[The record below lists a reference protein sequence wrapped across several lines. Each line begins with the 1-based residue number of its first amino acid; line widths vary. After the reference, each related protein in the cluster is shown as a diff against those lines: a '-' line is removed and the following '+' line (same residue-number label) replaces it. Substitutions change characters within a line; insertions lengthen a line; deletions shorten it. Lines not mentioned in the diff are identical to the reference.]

1 MQDKV
6 SDWLI
11 VWMRFKEGD
20 LNAFQQ
26 IYDGFLPNLFAYGKK
41 LAPGFVLLDDCIQE
55 LFLEIYTRRKN
66 LSTPE
71 NLEYYLLKSI
81 RRIIFHKIKKE
92 NRFINLEKENL
103 TKSFLFELEL
113 GNYENED
120 FQEEKIELV
129 KSAMSEL
136 NAGQREI
143 LYLKFYNNLS
153 YIEIGEIL
161 GVRPDSAKKQMYRII
176 ERLRGDLSRHI
187 LNLFSVCFRT

>member
-6 SDWLI
+6 KDWSA
-11 VWMRFKEGD
+11 VWIRFKEGD

-41 LAPGFVLLDDCIQE
+41 LAPGFELLDDCIQE
-55 LFLEIYTRRKN
+55 LFLELYTHRKN
-66 LSTPE
+66 LSIPE

-92 NRFINLEKENL
+92 NRFINLEENL

-113 GNYENED
+113 DNYANED
-120 FQEEKIELV
+120 FKEDKIDLV
-129 KSAMSEL
+129 KSALSEL
-136 NAGQREI
+136 PTSQREI

-153 YIEIGEIL
+153 YIEIGDLL
-161 GVRPDSAKKQMYRII
+161 GVRPDSAKKQIYRII
-176 ERLRGDLSRHI
+176 ERLRTDLSSQI